1 MLNHVF
7 KNDPLS
13 LSYGLRV
20 TGDILDIRRE
30 ERFDQLKRTRPKGKS
45 IHQYVFEY
53 EFKMSTQR
61 REFIDQVV
69 EALKELDMFD
79 EDTEAFIGE
88 IVGIQDQ
95 FLDVGHEKRF
105 ADERKRRR
113 AQDEIAETNTLA
125 PDGEGLDT
133 TTQARLAEL
142 VSGSE

>member
-1 MLNHVF
+1 
-7 KNDPLS
+7 
-13 LSYGLRV
+13 
-20 TGDILDIRRE
+20 
-30 ERFDQLKRTRPKGKS
+30 
-45 IHQYVFEY
+45 
-53 EFKMSTQR
+53 
-61 REFIDQVV
+61 
-69 EALKELDMFD
+69 MFD